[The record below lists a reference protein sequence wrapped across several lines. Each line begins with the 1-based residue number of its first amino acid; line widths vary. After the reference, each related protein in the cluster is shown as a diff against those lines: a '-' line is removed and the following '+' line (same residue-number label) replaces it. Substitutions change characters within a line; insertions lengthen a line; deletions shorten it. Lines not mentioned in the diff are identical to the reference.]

1 MRTPIPQF
9 VFFSGTN
16 PPGAPAER
24 RSTGAGPGI
33 AATDVDIGDFGDF
46 RVKPAT
52 TKNGLMASM
61 RTPKFEFVFFS
72 ATNPPGAPAERRRTG
87 AGPGIAATDVD
98 MRDFDGFSW

>member
-1 MRTPIPQF
+1 MYFR
-9 VFFSGTN
+9 FFSGSS
-16 PPGAPAER
+16 PPKFYVEHS
-24 RSTGAGPGI
+24 STDARPGI

-46 RVKPAT
+46 QVKPAT